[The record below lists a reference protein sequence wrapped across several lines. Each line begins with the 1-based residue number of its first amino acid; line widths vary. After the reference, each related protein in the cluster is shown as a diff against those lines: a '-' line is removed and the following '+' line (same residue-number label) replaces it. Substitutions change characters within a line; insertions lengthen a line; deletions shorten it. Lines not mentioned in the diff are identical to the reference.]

1 MQLIVKTKNNSSV
14 TFAAEVLGKH
24 SVLVGNMLD
33 YVEIPSKE
41 EMVLPFYNISNET
54 MLKIKAFLEGF
65 DPNAGPERPVTS
77 ENCRI
82 EQIFKDD

>member
-1 MQLIVKTKNNSSV
+1 MQLIVKTKNNGSV
-14 TFAAEVLGKH
+14 PFAAEVLGKH

-41 EMVLPFYNISNET
+41 EMVLPFYNISKAT

-65 DPNAGPERPVTS
+65 DASAGPERPVTS
-77 ENCRI
+77 ANCTI
-82 EQIFKDD
+82 EQIFKAD

>member
-14 TFAAEVLGKH
+14 AFAAEVLGKH

-41 EMVLPFYNISNET
+41 EMVLPFYNITNGT

-65 DPNAGPERPVTS
+65 DTNAGPERPVTA
-77 ENCRI
+77 ENCTV
-82 EQIFKDD
+82 EQIFKAD